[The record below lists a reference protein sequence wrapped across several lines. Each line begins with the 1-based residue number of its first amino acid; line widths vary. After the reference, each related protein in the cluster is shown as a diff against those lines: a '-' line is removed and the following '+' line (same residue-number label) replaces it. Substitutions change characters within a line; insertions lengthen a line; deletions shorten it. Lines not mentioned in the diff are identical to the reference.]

1 MCQAALPKVVGR
13 FEMEMML
20 EKKLNLAIL
29 AHRQDDVSRAEHLY
43 EEILGIAP
51 RHPHANHNL
60 GVLLTSLKRTH
71 EAISYLKAA
80 TEIDGTVHQFWFSYF
95 DALIKTR
102 GLADLAIAFED
113 GKSNGLTAEQIE
125 PFMTRINPAVHR
137 KRPLEEE
144 PAGSGATSIASP
156 SIR

>member
-1 MCQAALPKVVGR
+1 MVDR

-71 EAISYLKAA
+71 EAIYHLRPLLV
-80 TEIDGTVHQFWFSYF
+80 TELFTSF
-95 DALIKTR
+95 
-102 GLADLAIAFED
+102 GLAIL
-113 GKSNGLTAEQIE
+113 
-125 PFMTRINPAVHR
+125 MR
-137 KRPLEEE
+137 
-144 PAGSGATSIASP
+144 
-156 SIR
+156 